1 MRVIDITAELGEI
14 NFSPGSELEEIAQN
28 VRTVLT
34 TYKKTVPMDREFGL
48 NTSIVDLP
56 IAAAQAAMTA
66 DIVAAINRYEP
77 RAQVVSVSY
86 EGKEAEGIV
95 IPKVR
100 IKINGAEKFTRY
112 NLRRCGCRPRRS

>member
-1 MRVIDITAELGEI
+1 MRIIDITAELGEI

-28 VRTVLT
+28 VRTVLNT
-34 TYKKTVPMDREFGL
+34 LKKSVPMDREFGL
-48 NTSIVDLP
+48 NASVVDLP

-86 EGKEAEGIV
+86 EGKETEGTV
-95 IPKVR
+95 KPKVR
-100 IKINGAEKFTRY
+100 IKINGA
-112 NLRRCGCRPRRS
+112 